1 MKKISLFG
9 LVFLMIVMVAGCSTP
24 ASNAPTEMVVATPSP
39 TPIVYLTAPQ
49 IVKKLKQAG
58 LPIVYETTYDEKTD
72 PNNLLGRPGE
82 YTAKT
87 NFIDERYVKD
97 YEELKKILGDDFDE
111 SLRTDHGMLETF
123 ANKADMQK
131 RLDYVSALTEA
142 GGIVG
147 NYYIY
152 HSDRAILRID
162 YTLTSKE
169 AAEYEKAFN
178 KIMGVKSTAAPTSSP
193 KV

>member
-1 MKKISLFG
+1 MKKIGVIG
-9 LVFLMIVMVAGCSTP
+9 LIVLMIVMTVGCSTP
-24 ASNAPTEMVVATPSP
+24 VSKTTTKTATATPSP
-39 TPIVYLTAPQ
+39 TPIIYLSAPQ
-49 IVKKLKQAG
+49 IVKKLKEAG
-58 LPIVYETTYDEKTD
+58 LPIVYEITYDEKTD

-87 NFIDERYVKD
+87 NFIDKRYAKD
-97 YEELKKILGDDFDE
+97 YEDSKKYLGDDFDE
-111 SLRTDHGMLETF
+111 SFRTDHGMLETF

-131 RLDYVSALTEA
+131 RLDYLSVVNEV

-147 NYYIY
+147 NYYMY

-162 YTLTSKE
+162 YTLTPKE

-178 KIMGVKSTAAPTSSP
+178 KIMGIEPKAAPTVSP